1 MFSYYNKYHKK
12 ISDII
17 DRSIKRG
24 TFPAIISI
32 HSFTPVFWGK
42 KRPIELGILWDSDD
56 RLPNIFFN
64 YLNKNY
70 KNLNVGDNKP
80 YSGRM
85 KNDTLY
91 RHGTKQGIANILIE
105 IRQDLIS
112 ESVGQLK
119 FSKLISE
126 PLLENNN
133 NISLFK
139 KKIYK
144 SFVD

>member
-1 MFSYYNKYHKK
+1 MKHINNILLNFLHK
-12 ISDII
+12 IPPELSHLIT
-17 DRSIKRG
+17 IKLLKSG
-24 TFPAIISI
+24 
-32 HSFTPVFWGK
+32 
-42 KRPIELGILWDSDD
+42 
-56 RLPNIFFN
+56 
-64 YLNKNY
+64 LNPQNFINNY